1 MGEHQRSFLPAQLV
15 MPRHHGPR
23 KEVGKRHQPERAVYP
38 RLLAWPGFNGN
49 GPTGLHCLHNVGKP
63 GPRHEHDRV
72 VPAEQCPCLAAMR
85 VARADN
91 RQVAIPPLL
100 GPAGNLER
108 VRLGLMHMIAADHML
123 LLACEQ
129 MGELDHTIGTEQA

>member
-1 MGEHQRSFLPAQLV
+1 
-15 MPRHHGPR
+15 
-23 KEVGKRHQPERAVYP
+23 
-38 RLLAWPGFNGN
+38 
-49 GPTGLHCLHNVGKP
+49 
-63 GPRHEHDRV
+63 
-72 VPAEQCPCLAAMR
+72 MR